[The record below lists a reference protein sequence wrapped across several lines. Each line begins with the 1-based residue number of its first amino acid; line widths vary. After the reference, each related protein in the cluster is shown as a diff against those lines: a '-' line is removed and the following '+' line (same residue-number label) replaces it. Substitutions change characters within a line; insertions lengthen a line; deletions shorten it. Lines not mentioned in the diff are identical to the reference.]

1 MLTNG
6 LDVKIGDFGL
16 AAYCPEKIFQ
26 KHSTVCGTPNY
37 MPPEIIKKYS
47 YSFEVDIWSTGVLMY
62 NLLIGK
68 CPFTGETQK
77 ETY

>member
-16 AAYCPEKIFQ
+16 AAYCPQNQRVFDI
-26 KHSTVCGTPNY
+26 CGTPNY
-37 MPPEIIKKYS
+37 MPPEIIKEEGH
-47 YSFEVDIWSTGVLMY
+47 SFEVDIWSTGVLMY